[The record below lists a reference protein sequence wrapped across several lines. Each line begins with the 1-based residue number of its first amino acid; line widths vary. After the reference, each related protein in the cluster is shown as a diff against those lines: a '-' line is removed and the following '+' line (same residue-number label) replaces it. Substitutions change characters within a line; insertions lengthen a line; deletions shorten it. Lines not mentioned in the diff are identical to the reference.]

1 MAVAATGLML
11 YRGWDGFPPGRRLAP
26 WPPLLGRPAL
36 PPPFAVP
43 SSAVSGTR
51 TRSVGMSSLAAVQA
65 FEVCVK
71 KARELSVSCDWS
83 SYCADQL
90 KKIRPLV
97 NKKP

>member
-1 MAVAATGLML
+1 
-11 YRGWDGFPPGRRLAP
+11 
-26 WPPLLGRPAL
+26 
-36 PPPFAVP
+36 
-43 SSAVSGTR
+43 
-51 TRSVGMSSLAAVQA
+51 MSSLAAVQA